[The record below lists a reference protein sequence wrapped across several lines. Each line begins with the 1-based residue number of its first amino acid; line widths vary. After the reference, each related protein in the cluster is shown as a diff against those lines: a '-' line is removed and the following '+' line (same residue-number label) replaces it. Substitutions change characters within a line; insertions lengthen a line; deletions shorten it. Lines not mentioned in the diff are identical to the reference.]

1 MDDFLDEMFDLD
13 NDGELDDEEKAAE
26 VSFITEDFTED
37 EDNEDYDDEYDE
49 YDDED

>member
-13 NDGELDDEEKAAE
+13 NDGELDDIEEMEE

-37 EDNEDYDDEYDE
+37 DEDFDE
-49 YDDED
+49 YDDEDFDEE